1 MRPKTLAQYGAP
13 TLAVVVIWAVIA
25 GYPLV
30 RDLGAADDRLDLA
43 STERAALLASFEE
56 VQGLPDRQ
64 EEIFQQMDELEVLV
78 PDGVELGSLIHLVD
92 QAGIMNGVAV
102 ENFSPSRLS
111 DNSTLL
117 VSNAMPEGIS
127 SVTIELVARGQYE
140 SMVGFLE
147 SLERLDRLVLLDS
160 VDLHTDAESSL
171 GLTAEIV
178 LRVFTSATIDQSNLT
193 DTSVDEALAL
203 VDGPDSAEGT
213 VETPVLPPGLSEA
226 EILEFLAS
234 KEGDK

>member
-1 MRPKTLAQYGAP
+1 MTPKTLAQYGAP
-13 TLAVVVIWAVIA
+13 TLAVVVIWAAIA

-30 RDLGAADDRLDLA
+30 RDLGAADERLDLA
-43 STERAALLASFEE
+43 STERAALLASFEA

-92 QAGIMNGVAV
+92 QAGIAHGVAV
-102 ENFSPSRLS
+102 ENFSPSRLN
-111 DNSTLL
+111 DGSTLL
-117 VSNAMPEGIS
+117 ASDAMPEGIS
-127 SVTIELVARGQYE
+127 SVTIDLVARGQYG

-160 VDLHTDAESSL
+160 VDLHTDADSSL

-178 LRVFTSATIDQSNLT
+178 LRIFTSAVIDQSNLT
-193 DTSVDEALAL
+193 DTPVDEALAL
-203 VDGPDSAEGT
+203 VDGPDLGEGA
-213 VETPVLPPGLSEA
+213 VETPVLPPGLSES
-226 EILEFLAS
+226 EIVEFLAS
-234 KEGDK
+234 TEDDE